1 MQGPSG
7 TFALS
12 KHTVSN
18 VENAIGEPHVPKNR
32 RCAAKIPQFLSFAS
46 QNNQFLSW
54 PDHPLTPGWVS
65 TGPLQA
71 TKQFRYPM
79 MFLMILRSKS

>member
-32 RCAAKIPQFLSFAS
+32 HCAAKTPQFLSFAS
-46 QNNQFLSW
+46 KKANSLVGQTTPLPRGGCPQVRFKQLSN
-54 PDHPLTPGWVS
+54 LGT
-65 TGPLQA
+65 L
-71 TKQFRYPM
+71 
-79 MFLMILRSKS
+79 

>member
-46 QNNQFLSW
+46 KKANSLVGQTT
-54 PDHPLTPGWVS
+54 PLPGWVS

-79 MFLMILRSKS
+79 GYSGT